1 MKKKLMICVALIAV
15 MVMLCFA
22 GCGLIATG
30 SDSLVN
36 NGGSSGNSSSGSSSS
51 ATQVVNYENMT
62 KEDLEAALT
71 KLQNIAD
78 NLNTRLETLEQIVA
92 DAISSESSK
101 VGIGAYAYGLS
112 DCLLNITCVE
122 SQYNLGCQG
131 TGFIISDDGYVITN
145 NHVIYYEATVY
156 DTTNIQRGFFGY
168 SYGTKVVSGE
178 YSSITATFDSD
189 SKYFANGTAYTLEFV
204 YREENCDLAL
214 CKIKEAV
221 PVGEKWSSIP
231 FFEGTVRRGDELLVL
246 GNADG
251 FGLSAT
257 AGLVSATNK
266 SLSSYEDLT
275 FIQTDAAINGG
286 NSGGPAINSYGA
298 LIGVVNSKFV
308 SSSIENM
315 GFAIE
320 LTHVKNFISRAMTNK
335 AVTVAYHTKSAST
348 VTTQEAA

>member
-1 MKKKLMICVALIAV
+1 MRKKLAICVALIAILLTV
-15 MVMLCFA
+15 CLA
-22 GCGLIATG
+22 GCGLFTTG

-36 NGGSSGNSSSGSSSS
+36 NGGSSGDSSSGATSS
-51 ATQVVNYENMT
+51 ATQTVTYDNMT
-62 KEDLEAALT
+62 KEDLEEALT
-71 KLQNIAD
+71 KYQSIAAT
-78 NLNTRLETLEQIVA
+78 LNDRLEKLEQIVA
-92 DAISSESSK
+92 DTIALENTN
-101 VGIGAYAYGLS
+101 IGSYAYKMA

-168 SYGTKVVSGE
+168 TYGTKNVSGE

-214 CKIKEAV
+214 CKIKESV
-221 PVGEKWSSIP
+221 PVGESWSSIP
-231 FFEGTVRRGDELLVL
+231 FFDGTVRRGDELLVL

-266 SLSSYEDLT
+266 SLSNYEDLT

-286 NSGGPAINSYGA
+286 NSGGPAINRYGA

-320 LTHVKNFISRAMTNK
+320 LTHVKSFISRAMTNK
-335 AVTVAYHTKSAST
+335 AVTVAYHTKSASNLET
-348 VTTQEAA
+348 EEAA